1 MQTSSARS
9 RYVESVLGYMSSS
22 SMRRIFDGDFASRWL
37 PSVYSTPENSPSSPL
52 SVTRGGGLERN
63 GLTPPIL
70 LHPKSGRGHRDQR
83 ERTARRRNVSRADL
97 IACLHPKENASPR
110 CHIIP

>member
-52 SVTRGGGLERN
+52 SVTRGGGHERS

-70 LHPKSGRGHRDQR
+70 LHPKSGRGTGISASGRPVAEMF
-83 ERTARRRNVSRADL
+83 ERAVSGRLSDAR
-97 IACLHPKENASPR
+97 
-110 CHIIP
+110 